1 MEKEGQIDSFRSW
14 INNAYKEL
22 FNQEEIGLDEIQKFM
37 EVISINEYLYPEHG
51 WLGDFEGSQF
61 ARRFFLR
68 LLVNARGISD
78 QIPIH
83 NRLLF
88 IQHLRNLICLLRIE
102 TEADYNGGEAQI
114 ASEVIRDVGKIYSD
128 NNFSEYC
135 TTEADFI
142 CPEVYDRARRLGRG
156 ETLAEILEG

>member
-22 FNQEEIGLDEIQKFM
+22 LNQEEIGLDEIQKYM

-61 ARRFFLR
+61 ARRFFLE

-88 IQHLRNLICLLRIE
+88 REHLRNLICLLRIE

-114 ASEVIRDVGKIYSD
+114 ASEVIRDVGEIYSD
-128 NNFSEYC
+128 DNFSEFC

-142 CPEVYDRARRLGRG
+142 CPEVYDRAHRLGRG
-156 ETLAEILEG
+156 ETLAQILEG

>member
-1 MEKEGQIDSFRSW
+1 MEKEEEIDSFRSW
-14 INNAYKEL
+14 INDAHKEL
-22 FNQEEIGLDEIQKFM
+22 LNQEEIGLDEIQKYM
-37 EVISINEYLYPEHG
+37 EVISIHEYLYPEHG

-61 ARRFFLR
+61 ARRFFLK

-78 QIPIH
+78 QISFH
-83 NRLLF
+83 NRLF
-88 IQHLRNLICLLRIE
+88 RKHLCNLIYLLRIE

-128 NNFSEYC
+128 NNFSEFC

-142 CPEVYDRARRLGRG
+142 CPEVYDRAHRFVRG